1 MSCNHQSVTF
11 FLIGM
16 KGKRVIQI
24 ILFSIAFL
32 LILRMFEVIN
42 VYKNPTDANEPNLL
56 RGSYMI
62 TSNIPS
68 PNRLDFI
75 CFNAKDETFGSYRAI
90 FRIIALPGDK
100 LVINN
105 GNVFVNGEQIDKQLR
120 LKHAHSVNN
129 KVLNT
134 ILLEEEQNQTTAYRL
149 TDTTSLVYME
159 DPLALAFENEVKRII
174 KPKEKV
180 DDLIQLKYK
189 QPWNKDFFGPLIL
202 PENKYFVLGDN
213 RDNATDSRIIG
224 LVDKEDIIAVVIS
237 K

>member
-1 MSCNHQSVTF
+1 MSCNHSSVTF

-42 VYKNPTDANEPNLL
+42 IYKSPTDVNEPNIS
-56 RGSYMI
+56 RGSYLI
-62 TSNIPS
+62 TSNIPT
-68 PNRLDFI
+68 PKRLDFI
-75 CFNAKDETFGSYRAI
+75 CFRAKDETFGSYSAVYRL
-90 FRIIALPGDK
+90 IALPGDK
-100 LVINN
+100 LVISN
-105 GNVFVNGEQIDKQLR
+105 GNVIVNGEQIDKQLR
-120 LKHAHSVNN
+120 LRHAHSVNN

-149 TDTTSLVYME
+149 TDSTSLVYME

-174 KPKEKV
+174 DPKDKV
-180 DDLIQLKYK
+180 DDFIQLTYNK
-189 QPWNKDFFGPLIL
+189 PWNKDFFGPLTI

-213 RDNATDSRIIG
+213 RDNATDSRVIG
-224 LVDKEDIIAVVIS
+224 LIDKENIIAVVIN